1 MESWIFYA
9 AVAAFLIAMRDIF
22 TKKLTN
28 KYSAVE
34 HLLYYYILC
43 GFFIILLALYKSKVQ
58 GEKIKFVDTEDL
70 WIYLVMAGVS
80 AIVISP
86 CQFLSLKDCDNPGK
100 SKAIVNMNSVIAFF
114 LAIYFIK
121 GAKLETKNVIGVILA
136 AFGVYLII

>member
-100 SKAIVNMNSVIAFF
+100 SKAIVNMNSVIGFF

-121 GAKLETKNVIGVILA
+121 GAKLETKNIIGVILA
-136 AFGVYLII
+136 SVGVYLII

>member
-28 KYSAVE
+28 KYSAIE

-80 AIVISP
+80 AIIISP
-86 CQFLSLKDCDNPGK
+86 CQFLSLKECDNPGK

-121 GAKLETKNVIGVILA
+121 GAKLETKNIIGVILA

>member
-80 AIVISP
+80 AIIISP

-121 GAKLETKNVIGVILA
+121 GAKLETKNIIGVILA

>member
-28 KYSAVE
+28 KYSAIE

-86 CQFLSLKDCDNPGK
+86 CQFLSLKECDNPGK

-121 GAKLETKNVIGVILA
+121 GAKLETKNIIGVILA